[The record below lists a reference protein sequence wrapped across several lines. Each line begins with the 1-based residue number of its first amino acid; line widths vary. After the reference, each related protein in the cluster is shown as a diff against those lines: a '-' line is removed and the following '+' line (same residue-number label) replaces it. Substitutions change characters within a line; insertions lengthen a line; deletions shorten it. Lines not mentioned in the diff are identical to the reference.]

1 MQIDAVKW
9 PFACQVFYFILLIV
23 PRINS
28 TKSTTM
34 STENEKSGAT
44 MSANDENNVESKQDD
59 DKISKF

>member
-23 PRINS
+23 PRLNS
-28 TKSTTM
+28 TRSTTM

-44 MSANDENNVESKQDD
+44 MSVNGENNVESKQDD

>member
-9 PFACQVFYFILLIV
+9 QFACQVFYFILLIV

-28 TKSTTM
+28 TKSTTT
-34 STENEKSGAT
+34 SIENEKSGAT
-44 MSANDENNVESKQDD
+44 MSVNGENNVESKQGD